1 MVRAGRRWRR
11 RAVLLVCLGV
21 NLPLGRYLQGCGC
34 GPLMDRAALPVTKPA
49 MMMQITEA
57 LEGRMFR
64 RLVGTGTH
72 TIRGRL
78 GEGEQSLGSALAECA
93 WDESRE
99 GHTLRRGATAGRESK
114 AAPIY
119 LAQVAPQLED
129 SVFCGSRKGAAVRS
143 TPLLR
148 EQYAWAA
155 ATGWRGRVAGTL
167 AALGPLGL
175 KELSWVE
182 PEDELVRPLKQL
194 HLEGRQQNASFHN
207 FCCMI
212 HGGIIRRAW
221 ISSVVS
227 AVRT

>member
-1 MVRAGRRWRR
+1 
-11 RAVLLVCLGV
+11 
-21 NLPLGRYLQGCGC
+21 
-34 GPLMDRAALPVTKPA
+34 
-49 MMMQITEA
+49 
-57 LEGRMFR
+57 MFR